1 MKPPLE
7 LFPQD
12 LKILTSV
19 IVIFRVLTQLF
30 LPIFSQDLSKIQN
43 FVNKDYVSLQ
53 GFRGQS
59 PTVKCCLIW
68 FWYLC
73 EETWLTFP
81 LLFLPNFFLTW
92 LKEDWRGESK
102 VTRIP
107 MFISFSD
114 LLLYALIGI
123 FSLSCNN
130 CEI

>member
-12 LKILTSV
+12 LNILTSF

-59 PTVKCCLIW
+59 PTVVRFQSVQSPIKYD
-68 FWYLC
+68 F
-73 EETWLTFP
+73 E
-81 LLFLPNFFLTW
+81 
-92 LKEDWRGESK
+92 
-102 VTRIP
+102 
-107 MFISFSD
+107 
-114 LLLYALIGI
+114 
-123 FSLSCNN
+123 
-130 CEI
+130 

>member
-53 GFRGQS
+53 GFRGQY
-59 PTVKCCLIW
+59 PTV
-68 FWYLC
+68 FVDQMTH
-73 EETWLTFP
+73 E
-81 LLFLPNFFLTW
+81 
-92 LKEDWRGESK
+92 
-102 VTRIP
+102 
-107 MFISFSD
+107 
-114 LLLYALIGI
+114 
-123 FSLSCNN
+123 
-130 CEI
+130 